1 MALADHIPGA
11 PKAAERAARI
21 AGIVEEI
28 GELVE
33 ELDMLVG
40 PEAGERVS
48 TDMAIWEAQAP
59 DTVTDLWNSLNAIK
73 QRKDKEAAL

>member
-48 TDMAIWEAQAP
+48 TDMAIWEAQSTRHGNRPLEFAECHQ
-59 DTVTDLWNSLNAIK
+59 AA
-73 QRKDKEAAL
+73 QRQGGRL